1 MPLTVTSICE
11 RTLRES
17 GFPTQSAYVGT
28 QAGDLINRAAQEIAQ
43 LPLSRPTKSYSVT
56 IASQAVFPADS
67 LTSAGALATFTTE
80 TAHGYTT
87 GDLVRIS
94 GASPAA
100 YNGDF
105 PITVTGATTF
115 TYTMASSPGVGAG
128 GSPTCTHLA
137 HGLPSDF
144 RQYVPETAYIVGNAQ
159 RVYWPT
165 DPSDWAVL
173 KAGFIDPG
181 ALLVVRII
189 GGYLYLH
196 EPPTGEVLT
205 FEYQSNALFSD
216 TTGFTFKQRITA
228 DTDVWLLDD
237 DLLMMNFK
245 WRWKKEKGIDDWQ
258 VDAAEWQTYVRNY
271 MGETRGAR
279 ALIFGRPTEHGAVE
293 PYTNLWRP

>member
-56 IASQAVFPADS
+56 MASQVPVDVIEF
-67 LTSAGALATFTTE
+67 TRVGTLATAE
-80 TAHGYTT
+80 TATPHGYTT
-87 GDLVRIS
+87 GDLVTIACPGVPGYS
-94 GASPAA
+94 GT
-100 YNGDF
+100 F
-105 PITVTGATTF
+105 RITVTFPSFF
-115 TYTMASSPGVGAG
+115 TYTMAADPGADAFVGTA
-128 GSPTCTHLA
+128 THIA

-228 DTDVWLLDD
+228 DTDIWLLDD

-245 WRWKKEKGIDDWQ
+245 WRWKKEKGLDDWQ

>member
-56 IASQAVFPADS
+56 MASQQTLVIDTASNV
-67 LTSAGALATFTTE
+67 TT
-80 TAHGYTT
+80 TVTITLDAPHGYTT
-87 GDLVRIS
+87 GDLVTVA
-94 GASPAA
+94 GVNPAG
-100 YNGDF
+100 YNGTY
-105 PITVTGATTF
+105 PITVTNSLEF
-115 TYTMASSPGVGAG
+115 TYVVASNPGGWVTG
-128 GSPTCTHLA
+128 GTVTHKA
-137 HGLPSDF
+137 HGLPTDF

-196 EPPTGEVLT
+196 EPPAGEVLT